1 MIIDRYIMREIGK
14 PMLGIST
21 ILVAIFASYRAA
33 GYLADAAAG
42 LLSGT
47 TVLYLVMLRVAV
59 ALEVLL
65 PTTLYFS
72 VVVALSRMY
81 TDSEITAL
89 SSCGISISRVVRAVL
104 YFSLPLAL
112 LVASLSLYVR
122 PWAYEQSYWLK
133 AQAKTKLD
141 MSLWKE
147 DNFYEV
153 RRMNRVIFADE
164 IDHKRNR
171 AKGVFIQSDR
181 GDKVQVIYARE
192 AYQQIDKKT
201 GGQVILFMNGYLY
214 EFSRIGDEGHIMKFE
229 ESTMSLEPPE
239 IESIGYKRKAAS
251 PSELAGSDKPEDI
264 AELQWRLSTP
274 LATILLALLGVPL
287 SRTAPR
293 SGRYARVGT
302 AILIYAVYYNTSAMA
317 KNWVEKGVVGTVPGI
332 WWVDALLAGLL
343 LILLLQPTL
352 VLWWRRR

>member
-14 PMLGIST
+14 PMLAICT

-42 LLSGT
+42 LLSGM

-59 ALEVLL
+59 ALEVLI

-81 TDSEITAL
+81 TDSEVTAL
-89 SSCGISISRVVRAVL
+89 SSCGVSATRVFRAVL
-104 YFSLPLAL
+104 YFSLPLAI
-112 LVASLSLYVR
+112 LVGSLSMYVR
-122 PWAYEQSYWLK
+122 PWAYEQSYLLK
-133 AQAKTKLD
+133 ARAKTKLD

-147 DNFYEV
+147 DNFYEI
-153 RRMNRVIFADE
+153 RRMNRVVFADK
-164 IDHKRNR
+164 IDHEHNR
-171 AKGVFIQSDR
+171 AKGVFIQSDHGER
-181 GDKVQVIYARE
+181 VQVIYAKE
-192 AYQQIDKKT
+192 AYQHIDKET
-201 GGQVILFMNGYLY
+201 GGQVLLFLNGYLY

-229 ESTMSLEPPE
+229 QSTLSLEPPE
-239 IESIGYKRKAAS
+239 IEGIGYKRKAAHTL
-251 PSELAGSDKPEDI
+251 ELVGSDKLEDI
-264 AELQWRLSTP
+264 AELQWRFSTP

-293 SGRYARVGT
+293 SGRYARVGA

-317 KNWVEKGVVGTVPGI
+317 KNWVEQGVVGTIPGI

-343 LILLLQPTL
+343 LLLLLQPAFAFQ
-352 VLWWRRR
+352 WRRK

>member
-1 MIIDRYIMREIGK
+1 MREIGK
-14 PMLGIST
+14 PMLAICT

-47 TVLYLVMLRVAV
+47 TVFYLIILRVAV

-89 SSCGISISRVVRAVL
+89 SSCGVSVARVIRAVL
-104 YFSLPLAL
+104 YLSLPLAL
-112 LVASLSLYVR
+112 LVASLSMYVR

-133 AQAKTKLD
+133 ARAKTTLD

-147 DNFYEV
+147 DSFYEV
-153 RRMNRVIFADE
+153 RRMNRVVFADK
-164 IDHKRNR
+164 IDHERNR
-171 AKGVFIQSDR
+171 AKGVFIQSDH
-181 GDKVQVIYARE
+181 GDRVQVIYAKE
-192 AYQQIDKKT
+192 AYQYIDQES

-214 EFSRIGDEGHIMKFE
+214 EFSRMGDEGHIMKFE
-229 ESTMSLEPPE
+229 QSTLSLEPPE
-239 IESIGYKRKAAS
+239 IEAIGYKRKAAHTL
-251 PSELAGSDKPEDI
+251 ELAGSDKLEDI

-293 SGRYARVGT
+293 SGRYAKVGT

-317 KNWVEKGVVGTVPGI
+317 KNWVEQGVVGTMPGI

-352 VLWWRRR
+352 AFWWWRR

>member
-1 MIIDRYIMREIGK
+1 MLIDRYIMGEIGK
-14 PMLGIST
+14 PMLAICT

-59 ALEVLL
+59 ALEVLI

-89 SSCGISISRVVRAVL
+89 SSCG
-104 YFSLPLAL
+104 
-112 LVASLSLYVR
+112 VR

-133 AQAKTKLD
+133 ARAKTKLD

-153 RRMNRVIFADE
+153 RRMNRVVFADK
-164 IDHKRNR
+164 IDHERNR
-171 AKGVFIQSDR
+171 AKGVFIQSDH
-181 GDKVQVIYARE
+181 GDRVQVIYAKE
-192 AYQQIDKKT
+192 AYQHIDKKT
-201 GGQVILFMNGYLY
+201 GGQVLLFLNGYLY

-229 ESTMSLEPPE
+229 QSTLSLEPPE
-239 IESIGYKRKAAS
+239 IEAIGYKRKAAHTL
-251 PSELAGSDKPEDI
+251 ELAGSDKLEDI

-274 LATILLALLGVPL
+274 LTTILLALLGVPL

-293 SGRYARVGT
+293 SGRYAKVGT

-317 KNWVEKGVVGTVPGI
+317 KNWVEQGVVGTMPGI

-352 VLWWRRR
+352 AFWWWRR